1 MMVGDKR
8 KCAVVS
14 AKEDS
19 EPLLHTRASHRDG
32 GRGLF
37 YGWIVVWAAF
47 TLLMIQSGISYSTPV
62 LFRYFEA
69 DFAIGTGQAA
79 FLFSCS
85 QVMAFVMG
93 PFAGSL
99 AEKHGPRI
107 VVGGGLLVFAAGLLG
122 AALARSYGEL
132 VVSYGMA
139 VGVGSGAIYVPL
151 LGLIQRWFYRRRGLA
166 SGVATAGVSVGTLT
180 FPVLCASVADAFGW
194 RSLYLGFALIC
205 FSIGLFAVCVLVA
218 DPAKRGLHPDGVV
231 DPAAPPS
238 REQAIA
244 GFSLKQ
250 AVRDRQFFLLYFC
263 SFGAAVLSFMA
274 FVHLPQHMAEV
285 SGDRIHAA
293 AIISMIGLTSLVARL
308 AGGSWADR
316 LGRVVMVRLALSLMV
331 AATILWAGNP
341 QEASVFFIVAA
352 LFGITYGLCIA
363 LLPAV
368 IADSFGNREISRI
381 IGTIYTCFALAAL
394 LGPTIA
400 GLLRDRYGNYDLAL
414 TICIVLAV
422 AAVLASFG
430 VRRRY

>member
-1 MMVGDKR
+1 MVGDER
-8 KCAVVS
+8 KCTSVCAEAES
-14 AKEDS
+14 R
-19 EPLLHTRASHRDG
+19 PLVRTTAQHH
-32 GRGLF
+32 GRRPGLF

-62 LFRYFEA
+62 LFHFFEA
-69 DFAIGTGQAA
+69 EFAIGKGQAA

-99 AEKHGPRI
+99 AEKYGPRL
-107 VVGGGLLVFAAGLLG
+107 VVGGGLLIFAAGLLG

-139 VGVGSGAIYVPL
+139 VGIGSGAIYVPL

-166 SGVATAGVSVGTLT
+166 SGLATAGVSVGTLT
-180 FPVLCASVADAFGW
+180 FPILCASAADAFGW

-218 DPAKRGLHPDGVV
+218 DPGERGLNPDGALDAVT
-231 DPAAPPS
+231 PPC
-238 REQAIA
+238 RDQPVT
-244 GFSLKQ
+244 GFSLTQ
-250 AVRDRQFFLLYFC
+250 AVRDRQFFLLYFS

-285 SGDRIHAA
+285 DGDKMHAA
-293 AIISMIGLTSLVARL
+293 AIISVIGLTSLVARL
-308 AGGSWADR
+308 GGGSWADAI
-316 LGRVVMVRLALSLMV
+316 GRVVVVRIALSLLV
-331 AATILWAGNP
+331 LTSILWATNP
-341 QEASVFFIVAA
+341 WGAGVFFVVAA
-352 LFGITYGLCIA
+352 LFGVTYGLCIA

-368 IADSFGNREISRI
+368 IADCFGNQEISRI
-381 IGTIYTCFALAAL
+381 IGAIYTCFALAAL
-394 LGPTIA
+394 LGPTTA

-414 TICIVLAV
+414 AICIVLAV

-430 VRRRY
+430 LKRRY